1 MAEATMSAR
10 NVNSAR
16 ARSLRVV
23 PRPRGNWIV
32 VSEQDDVVSEHITAT
47 EAELA
52 ALTCLREGE
61 ELVVYDR
68 YHRCHRLRRPAPR
81 SAENPHRSTR
91 QVAPHR
97 D

>member
-1 MAEATMSAR
+1 
-10 NVNSAR
+10 
-16 ARSLRVV
+16 
-23 PRPRGNWIV
+23 
-32 VSEQDDVVSEHITAT
+32 VSEHITAT

-91 QVAPHR
+91 QVARHAATSTVGSSLVSHIDDDGWVGR
-97 D
+97 DTAGFAFARTA

>member
-1 MAEATMSAR
+1 MSAR

-23 PRPRGNWIV
+23 PWSRGNWIV
-32 VSEQDDVVSEHITAT
+32 VSEQDDVGSEHITST

-52 ALTCLREGE
+52 ALTYLREGE

-68 YHRCHRLRRPAPR
+68 YHRCRRPAPR
-81 SAENPHRSTR
+81 SAENPHRFAR
-91 QVAPHR
+91 GGAPHR

>member
-1 MAEATMSAR
+1 MSAR

-81 SAENPHRSTR
+81 SAENPHRFTR
-91 QVAPHR
+91 GGAPHR